1 MEINP
6 LIFREYDIRGVIGDD
21 LTHES
26 AELIGKGFAS
36 YLLKKSLNTIVIGR
50 DCRLSSDELFIN
62 LVKGLT
68 SSGCDVIDIGTV
80 PSPLLYYSLFNLKVH
95 GGVMITGSHN
105 PPEFNGFKLCVGKD
119 TIYGEEIQK
128 VLKIIQNY
136 DFVSGKGQ
144 LTKYNNIITEYQNYI
159 LEMIKLYNRKPKV
172 VIDAGNGTAS
182 IVAPNLLR
190 ELGAEVIPLFCEM
203 DGNFPNHHPD
213 PTIPNN
219 LTSLINK
226 VIETKAD
233 VGIGYDGDA
242 DRIGIIDE
250 LGNIIWGDKLLL
262 IYARDLLSRK
272 PNSKIIYEVKCSMLL
287 EQDIRKHNGEP
298 IMWKAGHSLI
308 KGKMKETGASLAG
321 EMSGHIFFA
330 DEYFGY
336 DDAIY
341 ASCRILQIISQSNKK
356 ISEYLSDLATTYS
369 TPEIR
374 INCPDEIKFQVINK
388 LQDYFIKNNYKTI
401 TVDGVRVE
409 FDDGWGLVRASN
421 TQPALVLR
429 FEAFTQERLNE
440 IKDFIISIVDET
452 VMHSK

>member
-6 LIFREYDIRGVIGDD
+6 LIFREYDIRGIVGKD
-21 LTHES
+21 LTHAT

-36 YLLKKSLNTIVIGR
+36 YLHKKNLNTIVIGR
-50 DCRLSSDELFIN
+50 DCRLSSDELFVN
-62 LVKGLT
+62 LTKGLT
-68 SSGCDVIDIGTV
+68 SSGCNVIDIGTV
-80 PSPLLYYSLFNLKVH
+80 PTPLLYYALFNLKVD

-105 PPEFNGFKLCVGKD
+105 PPEFNGFKLCLGKD

-128 VLKIIQNY
+128 VLKIIQN
-136 DFVSGKGQ
+136 DELITGTGQ
-144 LTKYNNIITEYQNYI
+144 LSKYDNIIIEYQKYI
-159 LEMIKLYNRKPKV
+159 LERIKLSNWKPKV

-182 IVAPNLLR
+182 IVAPELLSK
-190 ELGAEVIPLFCEM
+190 LGAEVIPLFCEM

-219 LTSLINK
+219 LSSLINK

-233 VGIGYDGDA
+233 IGIGYDGDA

-272 PNSKIIYEVKCSMLL
+272 PKSKIIYEVKCSMLL
-287 EQDIRKHNGEP
+287 EQDIKKHNGEP

-341 ASCRILQIISQSNKK
+341 ASCRILQIISQSDKK
-356 ISEYLSDLATTYS
+356 VSEYLSDLAITYS

-374 INCPDEIKFQVINK
+374 IDCSDEIKFLVIDK

-409 FDDGWGLVRASN
+409 FSDGWGLVRASN

-429 FEAFTQERLNE
+429 FEAFTQERLHE
-440 IKDFIISIVDET
+440 IKDFIMSIVEK
-452 VMHSK
+452 MKH